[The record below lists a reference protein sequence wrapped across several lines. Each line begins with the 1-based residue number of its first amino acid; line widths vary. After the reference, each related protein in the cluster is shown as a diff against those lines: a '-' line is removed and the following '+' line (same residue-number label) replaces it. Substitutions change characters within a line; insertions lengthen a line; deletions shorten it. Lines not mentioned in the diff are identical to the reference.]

1 MSRTLS
7 RSNSISKR
15 TRSRINDNNNMA
27 NILEL
32 KVQNTNLKNDL
43 KREIQINAQLN
54 DLNNT
59 NSLTL
64 ETLMNILNEKEKE
77 IMLLKKSNDTLQEKL
92 CGLLPKVDVDIDVD
106 MESTN
111 FFEDI
116 NMTTFDSNFMF
127 DYDMTYF

>member
-1 MSRTLS
+1 
-7 RSNSISKR
+7 
-15 TRSRINDNNNMA
+15 MA